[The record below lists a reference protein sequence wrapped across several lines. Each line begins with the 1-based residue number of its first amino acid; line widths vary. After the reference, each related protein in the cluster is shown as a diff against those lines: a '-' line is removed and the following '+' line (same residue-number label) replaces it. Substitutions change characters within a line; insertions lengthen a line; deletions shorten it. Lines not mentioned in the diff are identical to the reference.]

1 VVTTHAFL
9 IVARWVAAAYKCGG
23 SQLRCCL
30 CERASFFHTQVIPYE
45 GIMMKL
51 IKTCS
56 SAREKDPAAAVE
68 LKKNK
73 ELSGGKS
80 SATEWVENFLSLSRH
95 K

>member
-1 VVTTHAFL
+1 
-9 IVARWVAAAYKCGG
+9 
-23 SQLRCCL
+23 
-30 CERASFFHTQVIPYE
+30 
-45 GIMMKL
+45 MMKL

-80 SATEWVENFLSLSRH
+80 SATVVENGWKIFSLSLSAQIIKH
-95 K
+95 KHTRALV